1 MENNQQLE
9 KFVHAQVAHWNNG
22 DKEGFLACH
31 RDLSP
36 NGLSVEIV
44 GRPEMEA
51 QTALDSI
58 WSTQP
63 DIRIEI
69 VLAVV
74 VGNEAVTHHRNYRIS
89 TGELS
94 SETLETYWLDNGR
107 LTARYFVS
115 AADA

>member
-1 MENNQQLE
+1 VEKNQQLE
-9 KFVHAQVAHWNNG
+9 NFLHAQVAHWNDG

-31 RDLSP
+31 RDISP
-36 NGLSVEIV
+36 DGLFVEIV
-44 GRPEMEA
+44 GSPEMDA
-51 QTALDSI
+51 QTALNAV

-69 VLAVV
+69 VCAVV

-89 TGELS
+89 SGELS
-94 SETLETYWLDNGR
+94 SDTLETYCLDNGR

-115 AADA
+115 PAAR